1 MKTSE
6 IDLEQMFAL
15 GKNYVST
22 VGKKKAKI
30 FKSQFVN
37 IQEKFDQSYRMFMC
51 NGKQGIIS

>member
-1 MKTSE
+1 
-6 IDLEQMFAL
+6 MFAP
-15 GKNYVST
+15 GKKLCEHC
-22 VGKKKAKI
+22 GKKKKAKI

>member
-1 MKTSE
+1 
-6 IDLEQMFAL
+6 MFAL
-15 GKNYVST
+15 GKSYVST